1 MRHLPLKKGR
11 RKIVTAGNKTSFRQ
25 IWQRYGTL
33 GILTILLIIL
43 AVLKPTFFFQPST
56 VTQILSQSS
65 VNILIALG
73 EFFAILIAG
82 IDLSVG
88 SVVALSG
95 MFMAKLM
102 VSGVSPLIAVLLG
115 IFMGALLGFFNG
127 ILVNSTGLHPFII
140 TLGTQAIFRGVTL
153 IISDSSAVFGFPAGF
168 TKFMAQR
175 IFYVPVAALIA
186 FAVAIVL
193 AFLTKK
199 TKLGRNIYALG
210 GNKES
215 AWYSGINVKLHTLI
229 VFIISGICAG
239 IAGVVLLGRVGSAE
253 PAAATGFE
261 TYAIAAAIIGG
272 TSFFGGK
279 GKIFG
284 VVMGGLIIG
293 VINFG
298 MNLLSVSSTLQQ
310 VVMGALIIGSV
321 TLDRFVAAENRR

>member
-1 MRHLPLKKGR
+1 M
-11 RKIVTAGNKTSFRQ
+11 TAENKTKPNSTSFKQ

-33 GILTILLIIL
+33 GILAILLIIL
-43 AVLKPTFFFQPST
+43 AVLRPTFFFKPST
-56 VTQILSQSS
+56 LTQILSQSS

-102 VSGVSPLIAVLLG
+102 VSGTSPLVAVLLG
-115 IFMGALLGFFNG
+115 IFMGAMLGFLNG

-153 IISDSSAVFGFPAGF
+153 IISDSSAVFGFPADF
-168 TKFMAQR
+168 TRFMAQR

-186 FAVAIVL
+186 FAVALVL

-321 TLDRFVAAENRR
+321 TLDRFVAGRK

>member
-1 MRHLPLKKGR
+1 M
-11 RKIVTAGNKTSFRQ
+11 NKTKKEKLTFNE
-25 IWQRYGTL
+25 IWQKFGTF
-33 GILTILLIIL
+33 GILFLLLVLIAAIKPTYFFSASTVPQIL
-43 AVLKPTFFFQPST
+43 A
-56 VTQILSQSS
+56 QSS
-65 VNILIALG
+65 VNILIAMG

-88 SVVALSG
+88 SIVALTG
-95 MFMAKLM
+95 MSVAKFMVAGM
-102 VSGVSPLIAVLLG
+102 NPFVAILLG
-115 IFMGALLGFFNG
+115 ILIGAALGMING
-127 ILVNSTGLHPFII
+127 LLVNVTGLHPFII
-140 TLGTQAIFRGVTL
+140 TLGTQAIYRGLTL
-153 IISDSSAVFGFPAGF
+153 IISNSSAVYGFPSSF
-168 TKFMAQR
+168 TKTISASVLG
-175 IFYVPVAALIA
+175 IPL
-186 FAVAIVL
+186 VAIIAIIVAFFL
-193 AFLTKK
+193 SFLTRK

-210 GNKES
+210 GNSES
-215 AWYSGINVKLHTLI
+215 AWYSGINVKRHTLV

-239 IAGVVLLGRVGSAE
+239 IAGIVLLGRVGSAE

-298 MNLLSVSSTLQQ
+298 MNILSLSSTLQQ

-321 TLDRFVAAENRR
+321 ALDRFVANKK

>member
-1 MRHLPLKKGR
+1 MTTKKR
-11 RKIVTAGNKTSFRQ
+11 ESSVSFSQ

-33 GILTILLIIL
+33 GILVLLLVIL
-43 AVLKPTFFFQPST
+43 AVLRPQYFFKADT

-95 MFMAKLM
+95 MLTAKLM
-102 VSGVSPLIAVLLG
+102 VGGVPALAAVLLG
-115 IFMGALLGFFNG
+115 ILFGAILGFLNG
-127 ILVNSTGLHPFII
+127 VLVNSTGLHPFII
-140 TLGTQAIFRGVTL
+140 TLGTQAIYRGATL
-153 IISDSSAVFGFPAGF
+153 IVSNSSAVFGFPASF
-168 TKFMAQR
+168 TRFMAQR
-175 IFYVPVAALIA
+175 VLYVPVSAIIA
-186 FAVAIVL
+186 FIVALVL

-210 GNKES
+210 GNRES
-215 AWYSGINVKLHTLI
+215 AWYSGINIKLHTLV
-229 VFIISGICAG
+229 VFIISGMCAG
-239 IAGVVLLGRVGSAE
+239 IAGAVLLGRVGSAE

-321 TLDRFVAAENRR
+321 TLDRFVAGRK

>member
-1 MRHLPLKKGR
+1 MSQSKTLKKE
-11 RKIVTAGNKTSFRQ
+11 KLTFNT
-25 IWQRYGTL
+25 IWQRYGTF
-33 GILTILLIIL
+33 GILIIL
-43 AVLKPTFFFQPST
+43 LAILAILKPTYFFSSST
-56 VTQILSQSS
+56 APQILAQSS
-65 VNILIALG
+65 VNILIAMG

-88 SVVALSG
+88 SVVALTG
-95 MFMAKLM
+95 MCMAKLM
-102 VSGVSPLIAVLLG
+102 VAGVNPIVAVLLG
-115 IFMGALLGFFNG
+115 ILLGAFLGFLNG
-127 ILVNSTGLHPFII
+127 LLVNVTGLHPFII
-140 TLGTQAIFRGVTL
+140 TLGTQAIYRGVTL
-153 IISDSSAVFGFPAGF
+153 IISNSSAVYGFPASF
-168 TKFMAQR
+168 TRVISKSV
-175 IFYVPVAALIA
+175 IGIPLVAIIAVIVALI
-186 FAVAIVL
+186 L
-193 AFLTKK
+193 AYLTKK

-215 AWYSGINVKLHTLI
+215 AWYSGINVNLHTLI
-229 VFIISGICAG
+229 VFI

-261 TYAIAAAIIGG
+261 TYAIAASIIGG

-298 MNLLSVSSTLQQ
+298 MNILSLSSTLQQ

-321 TLDRFVAAENRR
+321 ALDRFVANKK

>member
-1 MRHLPLKKGR
+1 MTAEN
-11 RKIVTAGNKTSFRQ
+11 KIKQNKISFRQ

-33 GILTILLIIL
+33 GILTILLVIL

-199 TKLGRNIYALG
+199 MKLGRNIYALG

>member
-1 MRHLPLKKGR
+1 MPTKMKEREL
-11 RKIVTAGNKTSFRQ
+11 TFSQA
-25 IWQRYGTL
+25 WQRYGTL
-33 GILTILLIIL
+33 GILVLLLVIL
-43 AVLKPTFFFQPST
+43 AILRPSFFFKTST
-56 VTQILSQSS
+56 ITQILSQSS

-102 VSGVSPLIAVLLG
+102 VSGTSPIAAVLLG
-115 IFMGALLGFFNG
+115 IFMGALLGFING

-140 TLGTQAIFRGVTL
+140 TLGTQAIFRGATL
-153 IISDSSAVFGFPAGF
+153 IISNSSAVFGFPASF
-168 TKFMAQR
+168 SRFMAQR
-175 IFYVPVAALIA
+175 VLYVPVAAIIA
-186 FAVAIVL
+186 IAVALIL
-193 AFLTKK
+193 AFLTKQ

-210 GNKES
+210 GNRES
-215 AWYSGINVKLHTLI
+215 AWYSGINIKLHTLI
-229 VFIISGICAG
+229 VFVISGICAG

-321 TLDRFVAAENRR
+321 TLDRFVAGRK